1 MNKEA
6 EDLINEIVLL
16 ILKNYLQNLLSLFN
30 LNQIQNIILKNYDFI
45 FLLINI

>member
-16 ILKNYLQNLLSLFN
+16 ILRKIIYRIYYHFLFKSN
-30 LNQIQNIILKNYDFI
+30 SKYNIKKL
-45 FLLINI
+45 

>member
-16 ILKNYLQNLLSLFN
+16 ILRKIIYRIYYL
-30 LNQIQNIILKNYDFI
+30 
-45 FLLINI
+45 FLI

>member
-16 ILKNYLQNLLSLFN
+16 ILRK
-30 LNQIQNIILKNYDFI
+30 IIYRI
-45 FLLINI
+45 YYCFLI

>member
-16 ILKNYLQNLLSLFN
+16 ILRK
-30 LNQIQNIILKNYDFI
+30 IIYRI
-45 FLLINI
+45 YYRFLI